1 MTNQDLGQVIL
12 ALLLLMLGANM
23 LGQLFTR
30 LRQPKV
36 VGEILAGI
44 LLGPTV
50 LQKVAPGF
58 SADLFG
64 SGKNDP
70 KALVLSFFYN
80 FGMLMLMF
88 VAGAAA
94 KHLLGKEN
102 RKATA
107 FILGIGTPLPFI
119 VALLFAPLLPLH
131 RFMGTAGSE
140 SAVILVFAAAAAVT
154 SIPVITKI
162 FADLG
167 ILHTRF
173 ASLQLGSAV
182 LEDIGL
188 WGVLSIASAIAAS
201 KLHATEGAL
210 ADTIG
215 SHIFVNT
222 AYVVVALL
230 VMPMILRKLSRA
242 RWNVLAENS
251 PIVWMFTVFFAY
263 VAVAAALDVTLAFAA
278 LLAGY
283 GVMGGMKS
291 TEHARFRAPIHS
303 ISEVAGNFFIPVY
316 FALIGYKLDLS
327 KTLDPVMLGAFMVG
341 TSVLV
346 FLCVG
351 LGSRL
356 AGMNW
361 LDTMNLAI
369 TQNARGGPG
378 IVMASVAFDAGIIN
392 APFFTTL
399 VLTAV
404 LTSQACG
411 FWLDFVLRKGWPLLS
426 NNDLHRRGIAP
437 EAEEP
442 AALPNVAGVPDRK
455 PELTR
460 S

>member
-1 MTNQDLGQVIL
+1 MTNQELGSVIL
-12 ALLLLMLGANM
+12 ALLLLMLSANL

-58 SADLFG
+58 SADVFG
-64 SGKNDP
+64 ADKTSP
-70 KALVLSFFYN
+70 KALILSFFYN

-107 FILGIGTPLPFI
+107 FILGLGTPLPFI
-119 VALLFAPLLPLH
+119 FALVVAPMLPLGQ
-131 RFMGTAGSE
+131 FMGTAGSE
-140 SAVILVFAAAAAVT
+140 TAVVLVFATAAAVT

-201 KLHATEGAL
+201 KLSSAGDQLSA
-210 ADTIG
+210 TIG
-215 SHIFVNT
+215 GHIAVNAVFVL
-222 AYVVVALL
+222 AALF
-230 VMPMILRKLSRA
+230 VMPAVLRRISRA
-242 RWNVLAENS
+242 SWNTVAQNS
-251 PIVWMFTVFFAY
+251 PIAWMLTVFLGY
-263 VAVAAALDVTLAFAA
+263 VALAAALDVTLAFAA
-278 LLAGY
+278 LLSGY

-291 TEHARFRAPIHS
+291 TEHARFRVPMQS
-303 ISEVAGNFFIPVY
+303 ISDVAGNFFVPVY
-316 FALIGYKLDLS
+316 FGLIGYRLDLS
-327 KTLDPVMLGAFMVG
+327 KTFDPVMLAAFMVG
-341 TSVLV
+341 TSIVV

-356 AGMNW
+356 AGMSW
-361 LDTMNLAI
+361 LDTVNLAI

-411 FWLDFVLRKGWPLLS
+411 FWLGHVLRKGWPLLS
-426 NNDLHRRGIAP
+426 GDDLRRRGI
-437 EAEEP
+437 EP
-442 AALPNVAGVPDRK
+442 ATEEAPLPAAPAQAPDLVGAGRH
-455 PELTR
+455 
-460 S
+460 